1 MIGRR
6 IGRSGPRTD
15 RQPDPLV
22 PDERERLEHALALA
36 YRYLNPRERTSAE
49 VRRHLE
55 RKMVDPPSVDAALE
69 LLIQEGY
76 VDDAKFAR
84 LFVQDKRELAGWGS
98 ERINHGLLARGIDR
112 ERIQDALADQGTL
125 EATTEL
131 QRALTLLSRRF
142 PSPPR
147 ERRERDRA
155 LGLLI
160 RKGYDP
166 ELALEALTAYATAG

>member
-1 MIGRR
+1 
-6 IGRSGPRTD
+6 
-15 RQPDPLV
+15 V
-22 PDERERLEHALALA
+22 PDEQERLEHALALA

-55 RKMVDPPSVDAALE
+55 RKAVDAASVDAALE

-76 VDDAKFAR
+76 IDDAKFAR
-84 LFVQDKRELAGWGS
+84 LYVQDKRELAEWGS
-98 ERINHGLLARGIDR
+98 DRISHGLLARGIDP
-112 ERIQDALADQGTL
+112 ELIQKALADR
-125 EATTEL
+125 EAAEETTEL
-131 QRALTLLSRRF
+131 ERALALLGRRF
-142 PSPPR
+142 PSPPH

-166 ELALEALTAYATAG
+166 DLALDALAAYASGG